1 MNGDSRGIGA
11 IIIGDE
17 ITLGRRQ
24 DKHFAKIVELLA
36 ARGLT
41 LDWALYHGDN
51 RARLTE
57 TLRRSFACG
66 DIVFSCGGI
75 GNTPDDHTRQAAAAA
90 SGAELVLHPD
100 AEREIRG
107 RYAEI
112 GREVTDYALD
122 MGRFPAGS
130 RIIPN
135 PFNRIPG
142 FSRGDHHF
150 VPGFPQMAWP
160 MIEWV
165 LDTCYADRF
174 NRRPSAEAAILV
186 WKGIESALT
195 PLMLK
200 IEAEFSGLKVF
211 SLPFLGSADVGRH
224 VELGVRGNPQQVPA
238 AMELMRR
245 EVMALGYAYDDK

>member
-1 MNGDSRGIGA
+1 MNGIGA
-11 IIIGDE
+11 LIIGDE

-57 TLRRSFACG
+57 LLRRSFAGG

-90 SGAELVLHPD
+90 TGTELALHPD
-100 AEREIRG
+100 ADREIRT

-142 FSRGDHHF
+142 FSLGDHHF

-165 LDTCYADRF
+165 LDTYYADRF

-200 IEAEFSGLKVF
+200 IEAEFPGLKVF

-224 VELGVRGNPQQVPA
+224 VELGVRGDPQQVPA

-245 EVMALGYAYDDK
+245 EVATLGYACDEK

>member
-1 MNGDSRGIGA
+1 MNGASGGIGA

-24 DKHFAKIVELLA
+24 DKHFVKIVELLA

-41 LDWALYHGDN
+41 LDWALYAGDN
-51 RARLTE
+51 RVRLTE
-57 TLRRSFACG
+57 TLRRSFAEG

-90 SGAELVLHPD
+90 TGADLMLHPD

-122 MGRFPAGS
+122 MGCFPAGS

-142 FSRGDHHF
+142 FSWGDHHF

-165 LDTCYADRF
+165 LDTYYADRF

-195 PLMLK
+195 PLMLQ
-200 IEAEFSGLKVF
+200 IEADYPGLKVF
-211 SLPFLGSADVGRH
+211 SLPFLGSAEVGRH
-224 VELGVRGNPQQVPA
+224 VELGVRGAPEQISA
-238 AMELMRR
+238 AMEVMRR
-245 EVMALGYAYDDK
+245 GVSELGYDHDEK

>member
-1 MNGDSRGIGA
+1 MNGIGA

-51 RARLTE
+51 RERLTE
-57 TLRRSFACG
+57 VLRRSFANG

-90 SGAELVLHPD
+90 AGVQLELHPD
-100 AEREIRG
+100 AAREIRA

-142 FSRGDHHF
+142 FSWGDHHF

-186 WKGIESALT
+186 WKGIESTLT

-200 IEAEFSGLKVF
+200 IEVEYPGLKVF
-211 SLPFLGSADVGRH
+211 SLPFLGSAELGRH
-224 VELGVRGNPQQVPA
+224 VELGVRGAPEQVPA
-238 AMELMRR
+238 AMATMRR
-245 EVMALGYAYDDK
+245 EVTDLGYAWDEKE

>member
-1 MNGDSRGIGA
+1 MNGNLQGIGA
-11 IIIGDE
+11 LIIGDE

-24 DKHFAKIVELLA
+24 DKHFAKVVELLA

-51 RARLTE
+51 RERLTE
-57 TLRRSFACG
+57 TLRRSFASG

-75 GNTPDDHTRQAAAAA
+75 GNTPDDHTRQAASAAA
-90 SGAELVLHPD
+90 GTELVLHPD
-100 AEREIRG
+100 ADREIRT

-142 FSRGDHHF
+142 FSLGDHHF

-165 LDTCYADRF
+165 LDTYYADRF

-186 WKGIESALT
+186 WKGIESTLT

-200 IEAEFSGLKVF
+200 IEAEFPGLKVF

-224 VELGVRGNPQQVPA
+224 VELGVRGDPQQVPA

-245 EVMALGYAYDDK
+245 EVATLGYACDEK

>member
-1 MNGDSRGIGA
+1 MNGIGA

-41 LDWALYHGDN
+41 LDWALYAGDN
-51 RARLTE
+51 RARLTD
-57 TLRRSFACG
+57 TLRRTFAAG

-90 SGAELVLHPD
+90 ADVELVLHPD
-100 AEREIRG
+100 AEREIRA

-112 GREVTDYALD
+112 GRDVTDYALD

-165 LDTCYADRF
+165 LDSYYAERF
-174 NRRPSAEAAILV
+174 NRQPSAEAAILV
-186 WKGIESALT
+186 WKGIESKLT

-200 IEAEFSGLKVF
+200 IEVEYPGLKVF
-211 SLPFLGSADVGRH
+211 SLPFLGSADVGHH
-224 VELGVRGNPQQVPA
+224 VELGVRGDPQQVPA

-245 EVMALGYAYDDK
+245 EVRELGYAYDEKK